1 MAREPLLDKASN
13 RSNAFF
19 FSDRISVLV
28 KTCTSD
34 FVNRFLCRFLVQP
47 FVDVSTVVKRSAP
60 SLSCAS
66 IVPSNNF
73 GIIVKS
79 IVFCSLSHS
88 VLASIVATK
97 DLVMVGAAFVPVV
110 GAGADSTEAY
120 AVGPVD
126 VDVGVGVDFVAT
138 IDDPKEGTAAAPP
151 QAEATDDALLQLNVV
166 ATAGAADLPP
176 TNICRR
182 DIRFVSFAHLF
193 SVDVTPFRIIIA
205 LFPDIRSSSAMS
217 VFMVWA
223 SSCCFFCSA
232 MTPNTEF
239 TLFLTVATFSLVD
252 TALALPS
259 PSYDIMS
266 DGT

>member
-97 DLVMVGAAFVPVV
+97 DLVMFGAAFVPVV

-126 VDVGVGVDFVAT
+126 VGVGVGAT
-138 IDDPKEGTAAAPP
+138 VGDPKERTAAAPP

-193 SVDVTPFRIIIA
+193 SVDVNPVCIIIV